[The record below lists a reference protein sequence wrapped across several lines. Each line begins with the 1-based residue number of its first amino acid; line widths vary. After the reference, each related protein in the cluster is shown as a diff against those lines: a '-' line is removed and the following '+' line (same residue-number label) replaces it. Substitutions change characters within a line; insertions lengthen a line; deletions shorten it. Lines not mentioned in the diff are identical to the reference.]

1 MPQLLRS
8 GAIERVRASQDAL
21 ALALFGM
28 ARPETTGAALP
39 RANAGE
45 IGLVGSSAELA
56 LSACLFQ
63 IGGPRAVAKRDG
75 RYPSAPEALAE
86 FRRVIRARPPRVSA
100 LVDGVDD
107 QDDHLDQLVAA
118 TVGFTA
124 LFTERAGGLH
134 AGRRHSRAVVHL
146 AATQVS
152 DFLRLLAASRRWSPY
167 LQGVPFL
174 EVMPE
179 KDLVL
184 ADELSHLSAA
194 STPNETAR
202 ALSSIFL
209 VLPELC
215 SDEPEWIE
223 ALHRVSISPRKKDLS
238 VLLTSLE
245 TAHVGE
251 VVKAARGARG
261 LPVQIS
267 DDGVL
272 TTSIA
277 NLKKS
282 LRDPLARWRSQ
293 RGTANG
299 CMDTHGYLDLPSIE
313 ATYEYFALGL
323 ENMGFPEGELEA
335 GLTAP
340 DVWPFVAAALSYQ
353 GTPGP
358 CFFLVGKL
366 RPPEYPQF
374 VASMLR
380 AALLKGKLAGSW
392 KSYEP
397 EFRSIVKG
405 VDGASRDDESLA
417 AELKAA
423 SRQRE
428 DGREDVIDRILERAD
443 SWMPDDLDRLTGVLQ
458 VLEDPGSL
466 EPAFVKLIEL
476 SQEVSPPSC
485 LVGIGRS
492 LMHAATDGEDVA
504 PMLEMAKLLYFAA
517 LKTDMRKAMREV
529 DYLLRR
535 TGES

>member
-28 ARPETTGAALP
+28 ARPETTGATLP
-39 RANAGE
+39 RANSGE

-167 LQGVPFL
+167 LQGVPFV

-223 ALHRVSISPRKKDLS
+223 ALHRVSISPRKQDLS

-261 LPVQIS
+261 LPVHIS

-282 LRDPLARWRSQ
+282 LHDPLARWRSQ

-299 CMDTHGYLDLPSIE
+299 CMDTNGYLDLPSIE
-313 ATYEYFALGL
+313 AIYEYFALGL

-358 CFFLVGKL
+358 CFFLIGKL
-366 RPPEYPQF
+366 RPSEYSQF
-374 VASMLR
+374 VACMRR
-380 AALLKGKLAGSW
+380 AALLRGKLAGAW
-392 KSYEP
+392 ESYEP
-397 EFRSIVKG
+397 EFRSIAT
-405 VDGASRDDESLA
+405 GAHCTSGHSETLDALS
-417 AELKAA
+417 AA
-423 SRQRE
+423 SHRRL
-428 DGREDVIDRILERAD
+428 DGREDVIDRIFDRAD
-443 SWMPDDLDRLTGVLQ
+443 SWMPGDVDRLTGVLQ
-458 VLEDPGSL
+458 TLEDPGSL
-466 EPAFVKLIEL
+466 EPAFVKVIEL
-476 SQEVSPPSC
+476 SQDVSPPSC

-492 LMHAATDGEDVA
+492 LMHAATDAEDVA
-504 PMLEMAKLLYFAA
+504 PMLEMAKLPKFVA
-517 LKTDMRKAMREV
+517 LRTDMRKAMREV
-529 DYLLRR
+529 DYLLR
-535 TGES
+535 GACES